1 MKKNYFAYVN
11 GKDVFVDTK
20 AVEKIIARGLLRGC
34 AKGTVICTAVTALGI
49 AGCFLVDKFNPFYK
63 HSNDAEN
70 EETEAF

>member
-34 AKGTVICTAVTALGI
+34 AKGTLICTAVTALGI
-49 AGCFLVDKFNPFYK
+49 AGCFLADKFNTFYK

-70 EETEAF
+70 EETEA

>member
-1 MKKNYFAYVN
+1 MKKNYFAYVK

-34 AKGTVICTAVTALGI
+34 AKGTLICTAVTALGI
-49 AGCFLVDKFNPFYK
+49 AGCFLVDKFNTFYK

-70 EETEAF
+70 EEIEA